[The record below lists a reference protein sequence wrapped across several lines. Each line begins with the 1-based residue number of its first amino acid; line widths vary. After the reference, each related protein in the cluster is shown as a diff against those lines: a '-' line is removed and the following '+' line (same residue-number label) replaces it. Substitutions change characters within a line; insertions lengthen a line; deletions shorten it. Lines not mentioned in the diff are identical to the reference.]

1 MRAAWTQPNP
11 TDGST
16 QPMDNS
22 GPVYVL
28 DVKRQVGGE
37 NGVFEQIHRV
47 ERTDRRTDGQVGGE
61 DGVFE
66 QTHHVA
72 VLCRAEVHEDVV
84 TL

>member
-1 MRAAWTQPNP
+1 MKFKSAGRKKSLDHLGAKLMRAAWTQPNP

-16 QPMDNS
+16 QPTDNS

-37 NGVFEQIHRV
+37 
-47 ERTDRRTDGQVGGE
+47 

-66 QTHHVA
+66 QTHHVS
-72 VLCRAEVHEDVV
+72 
-84 TL
+84 

>member
-37 NGVFEQIHRV
+37 
-47 ERTDRRTDGQVGGE
+47 

-66 QTHHVA
+66 QTHHVS
-72 VLCRAEVHEDVV
+72 
-84 TL
+84 